1 MLQGKKIETTW
12 KGPNAQQAKGR
23 EVGARGFE
31 GLQFK
36 RRKRNKKGGAAVT
49 RRALLLHMR

>member
-1 MLQGKKIETTW
+1 MLQGKKKIEATW

-31 GLQFK
+31 GYTIQ
-36 RRKRNKKGGAAVT
+36 KKKT
-49 RRALLLHMR
+49 E